1 MIVAIIIL
9 LFTSLFFSGS
19 ETALTAVNKMKLQSM
34 AKKGDAK
41 AERLLRLVSRPGV
54 FITTILIGNNIA
66 NILLPTLVTTLAL
79 EYGIS
84 IAIASAALTITIIVF
99 AEVIPKS
106 VAATF
111 PEPIAMRVAPIIMF
125 FVLILKPVT
134 VVLNWLTDTIAR
146 LLSKGELKGAATV
159 SKDELRAIVDI
170 ADSEG
175 MLAKDE
181 SYRIKGVL
189 DFRHLNVKDVLT
201 TPRTEMEAISANAS
215 FEEVR
220 DFVIENMFTR
230 YPIYGED
237 MDDIIGV
244 FHSKYLLQWSVE
256 PSKTLL
262 DYCDNDPLT
271 IHEFQPVEYVLRKM
285 TKERRH
291 MAIVIDEF
299 GGTEGILTHEDIIE
313 AMLGFEIEDETDLR
327 NDALVEKLSDEEI
340 VCDGKITLH
349 RLNSIFDTE
358 IPEDEDTLSG
368 FLLKEFNDFP
378 VEGDLLE
385 QIGLKFEVLVMEDQM
400 IRKVHIVKTAEN
412 EEE

>member
-1 MIVAIIIL
+1 MIIAIIIL
-9 LFTSLFFSGS
+9 LFVSLFFSGS
-19 ETALTAVNKMKLQSM
+19 ETALTAVNKMKLQSR
-34 AKKGDAK
+34 ANKGDASAK
-41 AERLLRLVSRPGV
+41 RLLRLVSRPSV

-66 NILLPTLVTTLAL
+66 NILLPTLVTTMAL
-79 EYGIS
+79 DYGVNV
-84 IAIASAALTITIIVF
+84 AIASAALTIIIIVF

-111 PEPIAMRVAPIIMF
+111 PEPIAMAVAPIITF
-125 FVLILKPVT
+125 FVVIFKPIT
-134 VVLNWLTDTIAR
+134 VVLNWLTDALAR
-146 LLSKGELKGAATV
+146 ILSKGELGGAASV
-159 SKDELRAIVDI
+159 SKDELRTIVDI

-189 DFRHLNVKDVLT
+189 EFRNLNVKDVLT
-201 TPRTEMEAISANAS
+201 TPRTEMEVISSTATY
-215 FEEVR
+215 EEAR
-220 DFVIENMFTR
+220 DHVINHMYTR
-230 YPIYGED
+230 YPVYAED

-244 FHSKYLLQWSVE
+244 FHSKYLLQWSVD
-256 PSKTLL
+256 PSKNLL
-262 DYCDNDPLT
+262 DFCDLDPLI

-291 MAIVIDEF
+291 LAIVIDEF

-327 NDALVEKLSDEEI
+327 NDALVESITETRI

-358 IPEDEDTLSG
+358 IPQEEDTLSG
-368 FLLKEFNDFP
+368 FLLKEFKDFP
-378 VEGDLLE
+378 VEGDTL
-385 QIGLKFEVLVMEDQM
+385 QYGHLKFEVMIMEDQM
-400 IRKVHIVKTAEN
+400 IRKVDIVKEGSR
-412 EEE
+412 